1 MNANNKI
8 KQYLKQIPL
17 INKFLRFKNR
27 TRLWLRDVSSALL
40 AKKTKMKLTPF
51 GFKLI
56 GSNSIH
62 HISMQEGTFEPEEI
76 ALFQNL
82 LQNAEVFVD
91 VGANI
96 GFYSCLAR
104 FAGKH
109 VIAVEPSA
117 KNLDYLYVNV
127 QANDWTDVEVFPV
140 GLSNRPGLASLYGG
154 SSTGASLI
162 GNWAGSSKFFH
173 STVSLT
179 TLDIILG
186 TRLSGKK
193 LFIKVDVEGYEYN
206 ALLGSVNVMQMKPQP
221 TWVVEICLNEFHPDG
236 INPYYKETFELF
248 WQNGYSAYTADH
260 RNRLIQP
267 ADVDRWVNSRF
278 CDSGTINYKFVPLS

>member
-1 MNANNKI
+1 MNADNKI

-82 LQNAEVFVD
+82 LENAEVFVD

-96 GFYSCLAR
+96 GFYSC
-104 FAGKH
+104 
-109 VIAVEPSA
+109 
-117 KNLDYLYVNV
+117 
-127 QANDWTDVEVFPV
+127 
-140 GLSNRPGLASLYGG
+140 LASLYGG

-186 TRLSGKK
+186 SRLAGKK

-206 ALLGSVNVMQMKPQP
+206 ALLGSVKVMQMKPKP

-236 INPYYKETFELF
+236 INPYYKDTFELF

-267 ADVDRWVNSRF
+267 ADVDR
-278 CDSGTINYKFVPLS
+278 